1 MKVYR
6 DLSEFTPLKRA
17 VVTVGTF
24 DGVHIG
30 HQTILQR
37 VAQLAKEEDAGSVL
51 LTFFPHPRLVLF
63 PDDNDLLQLS
73 TLEEK
78 IDLIELSGID
88 HLIIHPFTVPFSR
101 TTALEYV
108 RDMLVK
114 GIGVHKL
121 VIGYDHHF
129 GRNREGSLEQLK
141 LMAPTYHFDVE
152 EIPAQEINDV
162 NVSSTKIRTA
172 LLSGDVT
179 LANRYLGYAYSI
191 TGLVVQG
198 NAMGRSIGYPTANVQ
213 PINPNKL
220 IPGNGVYAV
229 SASVGLQNF
238 RGMANIGHRP
248 TVVRAQR
255 ERTIEVHLFDFNGD
269 LYGQSMS
276 ITFAQRI
283 RDEIKF
289 SNVEALRQQLQKDA
303 EQARMDH
310 PVLDLRAGSSS

>member
-6 DLSEFTPLKRA
+6 DLSEFTPLAKA

-30 HQTILQR
+30 HQTILRR
-37 VAQLAKEEDAGSVL
+37 VAQLAKEEEAGSVL

-73 TLEEK
+73 ALEEK
-78 IDLIELSGID
+78 IDLIETSGID

-162 NVSSTKIRTA
+162 NVSSTKIRNA
-172 LLSGDVT
+172 LLAGDVT
-179 LANRYLGYAYSI
+179 RANSYLGYQYSI

-198 NAMGRSIGYPTANVQ
+198 NAMGRSIGYPTANLQ
-213 PINPNKL
+213 PVNPNKL
-220 IPGNGVYAV
+220 IPGNGVYTV
-229 SASVGLQNF
+229 NASVGGQTYQ
-238 RGMANIGHRP
+238 GMANIGHRP

-255 ERTIEVHLFDFNGD
+255 EPTIEVHLFDFDGD
-269 LYGQSMS
+269 IYGQSVC

-310 PVLDLRAGSSS
+310 HAHDLRTERKP